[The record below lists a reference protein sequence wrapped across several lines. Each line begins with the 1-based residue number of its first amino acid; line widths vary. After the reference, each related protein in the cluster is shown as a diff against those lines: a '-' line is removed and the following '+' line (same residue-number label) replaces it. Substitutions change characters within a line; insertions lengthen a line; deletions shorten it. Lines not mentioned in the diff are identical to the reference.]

1 MKNRVF
7 IIVFATVLVI
17 TCAVSLYI
25 MRWHTPKSIV
35 LVKSDNKII
44 RRIDLAAVTS
54 PYEFSVKSDYGYNT
68 VYVSHNSIKIIDA
81 DCPDK
86 ICIAHGELKS
96 NYSPIVCLPHKLTVI
111 YDDSNTDIDVIAN

>member
-1 MKNRVF
+1 MKNKVF
-7 IIVFATVLVI
+7 IIIFATVLAI
-17 TCAVSLYI
+17 TGTVSLYI
-25 MRWHTPKSIV
+25 MHRHTPKSIV

-54 PYEFSVKSDYGYNT
+54 PYEFDVKSDYGYNT

-86 ICIAHGELKS
+86 ICISHGELKS
-96 NYSPIVCLPHKLTVI
+96 NFSPIVCLPHKLTVI
-111 YDDSNTDIDVIAN
+111 YDDGNTDIDVIAN